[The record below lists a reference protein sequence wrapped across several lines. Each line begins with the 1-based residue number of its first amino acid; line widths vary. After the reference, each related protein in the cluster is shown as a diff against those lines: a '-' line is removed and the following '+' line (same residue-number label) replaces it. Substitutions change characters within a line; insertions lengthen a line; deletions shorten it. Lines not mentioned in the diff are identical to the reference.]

1 MKRWYLIRSK
11 HRNEVLLWHQ
21 LCSRCI
27 EAYYPRIST
36 QDAEPSAARVRPYFG
51 GYMFVHIDL
60 DTHIQSALKWMP
72 GAAGFVY
79 FGGEPAYVPDEIV
92 HEMQRRANRTD
103 RYECG
108 ELPPG
113 PFAGYEGMFDI
124 RRSER
129 ERTILFLRFIR
140 GLQTCRDLPVSYDLL
155 IASSSHF
162 PARYA
167 RPSIHRKARLRV
179 RGYKPAV
186 RTTAVTAAPR
196 RDERRELYATE
207 EAQREV
213 NRSSE
218 SS

>member
-36 QDAEPSAARVRPYFG
+36 QDADPSAAKVRPYFG

-60 DTHIQSALKWMP
+60 DTHIRSALKWMP
-72 GAAGFVY
+72 GAEGFVY
-79 FGGEPAYVPDEIV
+79 FGGEPAYVPDEIL
-92 HEMQRRANRTD
+92 HEMQRQANRANRF
-103 RYECG
+103 EHS
-108 ELPPG
+108 ELPLG
-113 PFAGYEGMFDI
+113 PFAGYEAMFDI
-124 RRSER
+124 RCSER

-140 GLQTCRDLPVSYDLL
+140 GLQICRDLPVTYDLL
-155 IASSSHF
+155 IAGSRHF
-162 PARYA
+162 PAR
-167 RPSIHRKARLRV
+167 RGGSSFPRKARLSAH
-179 RGYKPAV
+179 GYKRVA
-186 RTTAVTAAPR
+186 RTTGVTAAPR

-218 SS
+218 GS